1 MHVYMVQLQISP
13 QLAEGTSTNWC
24 SVTLNAWL
32 ALNSCRGILELQ
44 ILAYT
49 VYITRVYLL
58 WLTTM
63 TNENHRKWHRLNSD
77 WSSTCISSM
86 SVLLTNDLQTAV
98 QVSGVGKLDSS

>member
-1 MHVYMVQLQISP
+1 MSP
-13 QLAEGTSTNWC
+13 QLTEGTSTNWC

-44 ILAYT
+44 ILAYA
-49 VYITRVYLL
+49 VYITRVCLL

-77 WSSTCISSM
+77 WSSIFSM

-98 QVSGVGKLDSS
+98 QVSCVGKLDSS